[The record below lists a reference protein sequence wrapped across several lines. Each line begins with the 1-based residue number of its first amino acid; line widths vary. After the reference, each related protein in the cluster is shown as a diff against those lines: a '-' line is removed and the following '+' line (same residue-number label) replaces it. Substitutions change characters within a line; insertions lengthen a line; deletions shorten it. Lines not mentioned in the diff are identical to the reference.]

1 MDEGVRYIPMMRND
15 TPARTRHTAS
25 SRPNGPAAFCQH
37 ASQQKFLIYLRT
49 SADEYVYLPTRLP
62 SFNSIGRSIATRL
75 PVLRFQL
82 LARCAVIDLRPA
94 RQLLDPHSR
103 THARCCSQILLRGS
117 VVRFRPIDVS
127 IVLLVCP
134 CRLCTGCQ
142 RLLET
147 VGPSKGRWVSCHC
160 DFRERKL
167 WLWEW

>member
-1 MDEGVRYIPMMRND
+1 MMRKD
-15 TPARTRHTAS
+15 TPARARHTAS
-25 SRPNGPAAFCQH
+25 SRPNGPAAFCQRVLR
-37 ASQQKFLIYLRT
+37 QDFLIYPLT
-49 SADEYVYLPTRLP
+49 SADEYVYLLTRLR
-62 SFNSIGRSIATRL
+62 SFNSIGSYFAIRL
-75 PVLRFQL
+75 PILHFRF
-82 LARCAVIDLRPA
+82 LAHCAVIDLRPA

-103 THARCCSQILLRGS
+103 THACSGSQILLRGS

-147 VGPSKGRWVSCHC
+147 VGPSEGGWVSCHC

-167 WLWEW
+167 CLLKW